1 MDISFTG
8 FLFALLRMSESRG
21 ILILLFGVA
30 IGVGIWTLLGK
41 KSKPKRKTRPAP
53 KPQEKGPDKIY
64 DSEPIKSEY
73 PRAPL
78 PPPGLYTTPHY
89 RGPMGVPV
97 PVNSIKDPGLVGPGF
112 VSSVDL
118 DAPLREVTT
127 SWVKVGLLISDHPE
141 PKILN
146 LWARPIAP
154 AQDIYQYQVQ
164 DKDGFIIPLE
174 KTGYLE
180 EDDLVKHIPGKPGVW
195 KVDLFQTSKYVWM

>member
-1 MDISFTG
+1 
-8 FLFALLRMSESRG
+8 MSESRG
-21 ILILLFGVA
+21 ILILLAGVA
-30 IGVGIWTLLGK
+30 VGVGLWSLLAK
-41 KSKPKRKTRPAP
+41 KPKHKRKVALIP

-64 DSEPIKSEY
+64 DSEPTKSEY

-78 PPPGLYTTPHY
+78 PPPGLYTSSHY
-89 RGPMGVPV
+89 RGPMGVAV
-97 PVNSIKDPGLVGPGF
+97 PVNSLKDPGLVGPGF

-127 SWVKVGLLISDHPE
+127 SWVKVGLLISKDPK
-141 PKILN
+141 PKIMN

-154 AQDIYQYQVQ
+154 SQDIYQYQVE

-180 EDDLVKHIPGKPGVW
+180 EDDIVNHIPGKPGVW
-195 KVDLFQTSKYVWM
+195 KVDLFQTSKYVWV